1 MNLKDSGWEDM
12 DWISLDQHR
21 DKRQASVNMVMNQ
34 WEPKSVRNFLTSLFY
49 IE

>member
-1 MNLKDSGWEDM
+1 MDLKDSGWEDM

-21 DKRQASVNMVMNQ
+21 DTVMNR
-34 WEPKSVRNFLTSLFY
+34 WDPKNVRNFLTSLFY